1 MKDLLRKTYG
11 VLLKDDRGLI
21 LLVFILYTRISS
33 QLSAY
38 HGIHRLMTLA
48 MGVLALA
55 IVARW
60 WVEGKRPWFLLEPAV
75 WIGVYIAICI
85 ASIRGSV
92 EPDRGW
98 DGIEFLAKSTL
109 VVLILVTLVQSVQ
122 SLRRVVWAVIAAGIV
137 MGTICTAQSLLG
149 LSENHLGGFGITQ
162 YSHIIGKLHA
172 FRAAGPL
179 DDPNYFAQVMIVVVP
194 LAIQRLWAAK
204 RKLHLVLPAWA
215 LFVSL
220 HTVVLTYSRAG
231 VLAVFV
237 MVVLMVPML
246 IRSRPRLRNLA
257 VMGVVLMALVP
268 MLPEGY
274 VSRVT
279 GLEFVAPK
287 DTTVVA
293 DVEEVK
299 TTSEKLLEE
308 PSFRGRLSEN
318 IVSYQM
324 FRDHPWLGVGL
335 NNYPV
340 NYQRYSQPLGLDP
353 RTSRRS
359 AHNLY
364 FESFAE
370 TGLLGGVVF
379 CTMLCVLA
387 YGMRG
392 ARLRLKRRGA
402 LEQADLV
409 SAVTIAAVGF
419 FVAAVFLHASFAYH
433 MWFLIGLGF
442 ALPRVA
448 EAAE

>member
-1 MKDLLRKTYG
+1 M
-11 VLLKDDRGLI
+11 
-21 LLVFILYTRISS
+21 
-33 QLSAY
+33 
-38 HGIHRLMTLA
+38 
-48 MGVLALA
+48 
-55 IVARW
+55 
-60 WVEGKRPWFLLEPAV
+60 
-75 WIGVYIAICI
+75 
-85 ASIRGSV
+85 
-92 EPDRGW
+92 
-98 DGIEFLAKSTL
+98 
-109 VVLILVTLVQSVQ
+109 
-122 SLRRVVWAVIAAGIV
+122 
-137 MGTICTAQSLLG
+137 
-149 LSENHLGGFGITQ
+149 
-162 YSHIIGKLHA
+162 
-172 FRAAGPL
+172 

-194 LAIQRLWAAK
+194 LAIQRLWVAK

-246 IRSRPRLRNLA
+246 IRSRPRPRNLA

-379 CTMLCVLA
+379 CTMLCVIA